1 MSNTEI
7 KEKEIQVKKPFRTIL
22 DPPKVTITPSG
33 SMEEDIWQLKIDE
46 KGNETFYIAGKTNVY
61 EKIQAHLEETKLEN
75 ILAKCIDTE
84 DTTLLNQ
91 REGFYA
97 DLSEMPNT
105 WIEAQNK
112 IKNAENIFNE
122 LPLEIRKKYDNNFN
136 KYLAEIGSESWLKN
150 MGLLKEETKE
160 ETATN
165 TEVTEKETST
175 NE

>member
-7 KEKEIQVKKPFRTIL
+7 KEKEIKVKKPFRTIL

-33 SMEEDIWQLKIDE
+33 SKEEDIWQLKIDE

-61 EKIQAHLEETKLEN
+61 EKIQAHLESTKIEN
-75 ILAKCIDTE
+75 ILAKCIDMG

-91 REGFYA
+91 KEGFYA
-97 DLSEMPNT
+97 DISEMPNT

-112 IKNAENIFNE
+112 IKNAENIFNS

-136 KYLAEIGSESWLKN
+136 KYLAEVGSESWLKN
-150 MGLLKEETKE
+150 MGLLKEEVK
-160 ETATN
+160 ETATDN
-165 TEVTEKETST
+165 EVTEKETST